1 MILLNKLRDT
11 TFLSYLFTIILWG
24 SAFPIIKIALND
36 FSAESLSAFRLILAT
51 IILLPFVIIKKLPT
65 PELRDI
71 PVIFILGFCGF
82 VIYHTA
88 LNFGETLISAGISGI
103 LVSTTPIFSSALAYM
118 FLKEHFS
125 KWNWL
130 SSLVAFIGISIISIS
145 KDDYTTINV
154 LGVFIILLASFS
166 ESLYFTFQ
174 KKYIEKYGFIAF
186 TLYTIMAS
194 SPFMLIFIPEII
206 NDIHGAT
213 FTSIVS
219 VLYLAIFPT
228 IIPYVLLAYIV
239 KSVGVS
245 DATMSLYLTPI
256 VSLLLSYLLL
266 DELPTT
272 LAIIGGIITL
282 LGVSLSNFFQNT

>member
-1 MILLNKLRDT
+1 MNKLRDT

-24 SAFPIIKIALND
+24 SAFPMIKIALND

-103 LVSTTPIFSSALAYM
+103 LVSTTPIFSSALAYI

-194 SPFMLIFIPEII
+194 SPFMFIFIPEII

>member
-1 MILLNKLRDT
+1 MNKLRDT

-24 SAFPIIKIALND
+24 SAFPMIKIALND

-103 LVSTTPIFSSALAYM
+103 LVSTTPIFSSALAYI

-130 SSLVAFIGISIISIS
+130 SSLVSFIGISIISIS

>member
-1 MILLNKLRDT
+1 MNKLRDT

-24 SAFPIIKIALND
+24 SAFPMIKIALND

-103 LVSTTPIFSSALAYM
+103 LVSTTPIFSSALAYI

-174 KKYIEKYGFIAF
+174 KKNIEKYGFIAF

>member
-1 MILLNKLRDT
+1 MNKLRDT

-24 SAFPIIKIALND
+24 SAFPMIKIALND

-103 LVSTTPIFSSALAYM
+103 LVSTTPIFSSALAYI

-154 LGVFIILLASFS
+154 LGVLIILLASFS

-228 IIPYVLLAYIV
+228 IIPHVLLAYIV

-256 VSLLLSYLLL
+256 VSLLLSYLFL

>member
-1 MILLNKLRDT
+1 MNKLRDT

-24 SAFPIIKIALND
+24 SAFPMIKIALND

-103 LVSTTPIFSSALAYM
+103 LVSTTPIFSSALAYI

-130 SSLVAFIGISIISIS
+130 SSLVAFIGIYIISIS

-272 LAIIGGIITL
+272 LAIIGGLITL

>member
-1 MILLNKLRDT
+1 MNKLRDT

-24 SAFPIIKIALND
+24 SAFPMIKIALND

-103 LVSTTPIFSSALAYM
+103 LVSTTPIFSSALAYI

-282 LGVSLSNFFQNT
+282 LGVSLSNFFQIT

>member
-1 MILLNKLRDT
+1 MNKLRDT

-24 SAFPIIKIALND
+24 SAFPMIKIALND

-103 LVSTTPIFSSALAYM
+103 LVSTTPIFSSALAYI

-154 LGVFIILLASFS
+154 LSVFIILLASFS

-272 LAIIGGIITL
+272 LAIIGGLITL

>member
-1 MILLNKLRDT
+1 MNKLRDT

-24 SAFPIIKIALND
+24 SAFPMIKIALND

-103 LVSTTPIFSSALAYM
+103 LVSTTPFFSSALAYI

>member
-1 MILLNKLRDT
+1 MNKLRDT

-24 SAFPIIKIALND
+24 SAFPMIKIALND

-103 LVSTTPIFSSALAYM
+103 LVSTTPIFSSALAYI

-245 DATMSLYLTPI
+245 DATMSPYLTPI

>member
-1 MILLNKLRDT
+1 MNKLRDT

-24 SAFPIIKIALND
+24 SAFPMIKIALND

-82 VIYHTA
+82 VIYRTA

-103 LVSTTPIFSSALAYM
+103 LVSTTPIFSSALAYI

>member
-1 MILLNKLRDT
+1 MNKLRDT

-24 SAFPIIKIALND
+24 SAFPMIKIALND

-88 LNFGETLISAGISGI
+88 LNFGETLISAVISGI
-103 LVSTTPIFSSALAYM
+103 LVSTTPIFSSALAYI
-118 FLKEHFS
+118 FLKERFS

-272 LAIIGGIITL
+272 LAIIGGLITL

>member
-1 MILLNKLRDT
+1 MNKLRDT

-24 SAFPIIKIALND
+24 SAFPMIKIALND

-88 LNFGETLISAGISGI
+88 LNFGETLISSGISGI
-103 LVSTTPIFSSALAYM
+103 LVSTTPIFSSALAYI

-272 LAIIGGIITL
+272 LAIIGGLITL

>member
-1 MILLNKLRDT
+1 MNKLRDT

-24 SAFPIIKIALND
+24 SAFPMIKIALND

-103 LVSTTPIFSSALAYM
+103 LVSTTPIFSSALAYI

-154 LGVFIILLASFS
+154 LGVLIILLASFS

-245 DATMSLYLTPI
+245 DATLSLYLTPI
-256 VSLLLSYLLL
+256 VSLLLSYLFL

>member
-1 MILLNKLRDT
+1 MNKLRDT

-24 SAFPIIKIALND
+24 SAFPMIKIALND

-65 PELRDI
+65 PELRNI

-103 LVSTTPIFSSALAYM
+103 LVSTTPIFSSALAYI

>member
-1 MILLNKLRDT
+1 MNKLRDT

-24 SAFPIIKIALND
+24 SAFPMIKIALND

-103 LVSTTPIFSSALAYM
+103 LVSTTPIFSSALAYI

-154 LGVFIILLASFS
+154 LGVFIISLASFS

-272 LAIIGGIITL
+272 LAIIGGLITL

>member
-1 MILLNKLRDT
+1 MNKLRDT

-24 SAFPIIKIALND
+24 SAFPMIKIALND

-82 VIYHTA
+82 VIYHAT

-103 LVSTTPIFSSALAYM
+103 LVSTTPIFSSALAYI

-272 LAIIGGIITL
+272 LAIIGGLITL

>member
-1 MILLNKLRDT
+1 
-11 TFLSYLFTIILWG
+11 
-24 SAFPIIKIALND
+24 
-36 FSAESLSAFRLILAT
+36 
-51 IILLPFVIIKKLPT
+51 
-65 PELRDI
+65 
-71 PVIFILGFCGF
+71 
-82 VIYHTA
+82 
-88 LNFGETLISAGISGI
+88 
-103 LVSTTPIFSSALAYM
+103 
-118 FLKEHFS
+118 
-125 KWNWL
+125 
-130 SSLVAFIGISIISIS
+130 
-145 KDDYTTINV
+145 
-154 LGVFIILLASFS
+154 ILLASFS

-272 LAIIGGIITL
+272 LAIIGGLITL

>member
-1 MILLNKLRDT
+1 MNKLRDT
-11 TFLSYLFTIILWG
+11 TFLSYLFIIILWG
-24 SAFPIIKIALND
+24 SAFPMIKIALND

-103 LVSTTPIFSSALAYM
+103 LVSTTPIFSSALAYI

>member
-1 MILLNKLRDT
+1 MNKLRDT

-24 SAFPIIKIALND
+24 SAFPMIKIALND

-51 IILLPFVIIKKLPT
+51 IILLPFVIIKKLPI

-103 LVSTTPIFSSALAYM
+103 LVSTTPIFSSALAYI

>member
-1 MILLNKLRDT
+1 MNKLRDT

-24 SAFPIIKIALND
+24 SAFPMIKIALND

-103 LVSTTPIFSSALAYM
+103 LVSTTPIFSSALAYI

-282 LGVSLSNFFQNT
+282 LGVSLSNF

>member
-1 MILLNKLRDT
+1 MNKLRDT

-24 SAFPIIKIALND
+24 SAFPMIKIALND

-51 IILLPFVIIKKLPT
+51 IILLPFIIIKKLPT

-103 LVSTTPIFSSALAYM
+103 LVSTTPIFSSALAYI

>member
-1 MILLNKLRDT
+1 MNKLRDT

-24 SAFPIIKIALND
+24 SAFPMIKIALND

-103 LVSTTPIFSSALAYM
+103 LVSTTPIFSSALAYI
-118 FLKEHFS
+118 FLKERFS

-145 KDDYTTINV
+145 KDDYTTINI

-219 VLYLAIFPT
+219 ILYLAIFPT

>member
-1 MILLNKLRDT
+1 
-11 TFLSYLFTIILWG
+11 LSYLFTIILWG
-24 SAFPIIKIALND
+24 SAFPMIKIALND

-88 LNFGETLISAGISGI
+88 LNFGEALISAGISGI
-103 LVSTTPIFSSALAYM
+103 LVSTTPIFSSALAYI

>member
-1 MILLNKLRDT
+1 MNKLRDT

-24 SAFPIIKIALND
+24 SAFPMIKVALND

-103 LVSTTPIFSSALAYM
+103 LVSTTPIFSSALAYI

>member
-1 MILLNKLRDT
+1 MNKLRDT

-24 SAFPIIKIALND
+24 SAFPMIKIALND

-103 LVSTTPIFSSALAYM
+103 LVSTTPIFSSALAYI

-245 DATMSLYLTPI
+245 DPTMSLYLTPI

>member
-1 MILLNKLRDT
+1 MNKLRDT
-11 TFLSYLFTIILWG
+11 TFLSYLLTIILWG
-24 SAFPIIKIALND
+24 SAFPMIKIALND
-36 FSAESLSAFRLILAT
+36 FSAESLSASRLILAT

-71 PVIFILGFCGF
+71 PIIFILGFCGF

-88 LNFGETLISAGISGI
+88 LNFGETLVSAGISGI
-103 LVSTTPIFSSALAYM
+103 LVSTTPIFSSALAYI

-272 LAIIGGIITL
+272 LAIIGGLITL
-282 LGVSLSNFFQNT
+282 LGVSLSNFFQNA

>member
-1 MILLNKLRDT
+1 MNKLRDT

-24 SAFPIIKIALND
+24 SAFPMIKIALND

-65 PELRDI
+65 PKLRDI

-103 LVSTTPIFSSALAYM
+103 LVSTTPIFSSALAYI

-272 LAIIGGIITL
+272 LAIIGGLITL

>member
-1 MILLNKLRDT
+1 MNKLRDT

-24 SAFPIIKIALND
+24 STFPMIKIALND

-103 LVSTTPIFSSALAYM
+103 LVSTTPIFSSALAYI

-154 LGVFIILLASFS
+154 LGVLIILLASFS

>member
-1 MILLNKLRDT
+1 MNKLRDT

-24 SAFPIIKIALND
+24 SAFPMIKIALND

-103 LVSTTPIFSSALAYM
+103 LVSTTPIFSSALAYI

-272 LAIIGGIITL
+272 LAIIGGIVTL

>member
-1 MILLNKLRDT
+1 MNKLRDT

-24 SAFPIIKIALND
+24 SAFPMIKIALND

-103 LVSTTPIFSSALAYM
+103 LVSTTPIFSSALAYI

-228 IIPYVLLAYIV
+228 IILYVLLAYIV

>member
-1 MILLNKLRDT
+1 MNKLRDT

-24 SAFPIIKIALND
+24 SAFPMIKIALND

-103 LVSTTPIFSSALAYM
+103 LVSTTPIFSSALAYT

-154 LGVFIILLASFS
+154 LGVLIILLASFS

-256 VSLLLSYLLL
+256 VSLLLSYLFL

>member
-1 MILLNKLRDT
+1 MNKLRDT

-24 SAFPIIKIALND
+24 SAFPMIKIALND

-51 IILLPFVIIKKLPT
+51 IILLTFVIIKKLPT

-103 LVSTTPIFSSALAYM
+103 LVSTTPIFSSALAYI

-130 SSLVAFIGISIISIS
+130 SSLVAFIGRSIISIS

-256 VSLLLSYLLL
+256 VSLLLSYLFL

>member
-1 MILLNKLRDT
+1 MNKLRDT

-24 SAFPIIKIALND
+24 SAFPMIKIALND

-103 LVSTTPIFSSALAYM
+103 LVSTTPIFSSALAYI

-245 DATMSLYLTPI
+245 DATMSLYLTAI

-266 DELPTT
+266 DELPKT

>member
-1 MILLNKLRDT
+1 MNKLRDT

-24 SAFPIIKIALND
+24 SAFPMIKIALND

-103 LVSTTPIFSSALAYM
+103 LVSTTPIFSSALAYI

-174 KKYIEKYGFIAF
+174 KKYMEKYGFIAF

>member
-1 MILLNKLRDT
+1 MNKLRDT

-24 SAFPIIKIALND
+24 SAFPMIKIALND

-88 LNFGETLISAGISGI
+88 LNFGETLIIAGISGI
-103 LVSTTPIFSSALAYM
+103 LVSTTPIFSSALAYI

>member
-1 MILLNKLRDT
+1 MNKLRDT

-24 SAFPIIKIALND
+24 SAFPMIKIALND

-103 LVSTTPIFSSALAYM
+103 LVSTTPIFSSALAYI

-266 DELPTT
+266 DELSTT

-282 LGVSLSNFFQNT
+282 LGVSLSNFFQNP

>member
-1 MILLNKLRDT
+1 MNKLRDT

-24 SAFPIIKIALND
+24 SAFPMIKIALND

-103 LVSTTPIFSSALAYM
+103 LVSTTPIFSSALAYI

-245 DATMSLYLTPI
+245 DATISLYLTPI

>member
-1 MILLNKLRDT
+1 MNKLRDT

-24 SAFPIIKIALND
+24 SAFPMIKIALND

-71 PVIFILGFCGF
+71 PVSFILGFCGF

-103 LVSTTPIFSSALAYM
+103 LVSTTPIFSSALAYI